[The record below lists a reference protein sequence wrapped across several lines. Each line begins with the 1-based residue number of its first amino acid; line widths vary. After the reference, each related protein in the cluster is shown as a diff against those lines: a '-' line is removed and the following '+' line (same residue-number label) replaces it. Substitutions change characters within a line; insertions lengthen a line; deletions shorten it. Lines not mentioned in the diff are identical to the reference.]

1 MAPRN
6 RHPKNARLSGT
17 NIKVVTK
24 GAKRYYYYQ
33 MPDGS
38 LEALVHGNE
47 FASVEAAHA
56 LNRALRPSGRVVERI
71 LAQPPRPTTRN
82 PLMVEVLDQFE
93 REWLPRQNYAE
104 STLQVRRQKLN
115 SYRAQ
120 WPHKRIG
127 DLDTF
132 TVAQYLRQFSAE
144 SARHHRNV
152 LEPLF
157 RFAASEGY
165 ETKRPMADIERRKP
179 ERRKRARHTWDGYLA
194 IYEASPQWLKNAQ
207 DAALYS
213 LQRRGDLV
221 SINIESQVD
230 IKAKTL
236 RVLQQKSRNYDA
248 PVYLDIAMGDELYR
262 AVMAS
267 VWSGINCPYLVHRR
281 PLRSTKSEREAKPH
295 PFAVLPDYL
304 SKAYSKVR
312 DKVGCYNHLPK
323 IQRPGFHSIRA
334 LGIWLYHR
342 AGYPDD
348 YIMALAG
355 HATQQMK
362 ARYIEGHEKPEP
374 VKVSAGLSLSDIDLS
389 DIDWETDLSKPL
401 LALADSSEG

>member
-1 MAPRN
+1 
-6 RHPKNARLSGT
+6 
-17 NIKVVTK
+17 
-24 GAKRYYYYQ
+24 
-33 MPDGS
+33 
-38 LEALVHGNE
+38 
-47 FASVEAAHA
+47 
-56 LNRALRPSGRVVERI
+56 
-71 LAQPPRPTTRN
+71 
-82 PLMVEVLDQFE
+82 
-93 REWLPRQNYAE
+93 
-104 STLQVRRQKLN
+104 
-115 SYRAQ
+115 
-120 WPHKRIG
+120 
-127 DLDTF
+127 
-132 TVAQYLRQFSAE
+132 
-144 SARHHRNV
+144 
-152 LEPLF
+152 
-157 RFAASEGY
+157 
-165 ETKRPMADIERRKP
+165 MADIERRKP

-248 PVYLDIAMGDELYR
+248 PVYLDIAMGDELYK

-312 DKVGCYNHLPK
+312 DEVGCYNHLPK

-348 YIMALAG
+348 YVMALAG

-374 VKVSAGLSLSDIDLS
+374 VKVSAGLSLSGIDLK
-389 DIDWETDLSKPL
+389 DINWETDLSKPL
-401 LALADSSEG
+401 KVLADSSEG